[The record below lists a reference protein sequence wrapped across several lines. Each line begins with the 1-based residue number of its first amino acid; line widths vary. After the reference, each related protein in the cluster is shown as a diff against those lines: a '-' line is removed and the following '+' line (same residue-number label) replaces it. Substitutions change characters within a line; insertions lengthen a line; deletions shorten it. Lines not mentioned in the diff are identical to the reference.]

1 MESDRSPLNLI
12 EYHPVKEH
20 RMTDAIT
27 RLMEA
32 NLIEV
37 FNQRETDLRRAAITR
52 TYAPDVRW
60 TEDDGV
66 AVGHAELDAKAV
78 DLQQKLGDLQFVAA
92 GPVYQTL
99 GLGYLAWHL
108 VKPGSDTHQVSGF
121 DIAIVRNDVIA
132 ELYTV
137 ITQQP
142 S

>member
-1 MESDRSPLNLI
+1 
-12 EYHPVKEH
+12 
-20 RMTDAIT
+20 MTDAIT

-37 FNQRETDLRRAAITR
+37 FNQHDTELRRAAITR

-60 TEDDGV
+60 TDDDGV
-66 AVGHAELDAKAV
+66 TVGHAELDAKAV

-108 VKPGSDTHQVSGF
+108 VDPGGDTHRVSGF
-121 DIAIVRNDVIA
+121 DIAIVRNDVIVD
-132 ELYTV
+132 LYTV

>member
-1 MESDRSPLNLI
+1 
-12 EYHPVKEH
+12 
-20 RMTDAIT
+20 MTDAIT
-27 RLMEA
+27 RLMQA
-32 NLIEV
+32 NLLEV
-37 FNQRETDLRRAAITR
+37 FNQRDTELRRAAITR

-60 TEDDGV
+60 TEDDG
-66 AVGHAELDAKAV
+66 ATVGHAELDAKAV

-99 GLGYLAWHL
+99 GMGYLAWHL
-108 VKPGSDTHQVSGF
+108 VSPGSDTPQVSGF
-121 DIAIVRNDVIA
+121 DVAIVRNDVIV

>member
-1 MESDRSPLNLI
+1 
-12 EYHPVKEH
+12 
-20 RMTDAIT
+20 MTETIA
-27 RLMEA
+27 RLMES

-37 FNQRETDLRRAAITR
+37 FNQRDTELRQAAITR

-66 AVGHAELDAKAV
+66 TVGHAELDAKAV

-92 GPVYQTL
+92 GPVHQTL
-99 GLGYLAWHL
+99 GLGFLAWHL
-108 VKPGSDTHQVSGF
+108 VDPGGDTPRVSGF
-121 DIAIVRNDVIA
+121 DVAIVRNDVIVD
-132 ELYTV
+132 LYTV

>member
-1 MESDRSPLNLI
+1 
-12 EYHPVKEH
+12 
-20 RMTDAIT
+20 MTDAIT
-27 RLMEA
+27 RLMQA

-37 FNQRETDLRRAAITR
+37 FNQRDTELRRAAITR

-66 AVGHAELDAKAV
+66 TVGHAALDAKAV

-92 GPVYQTL
+92 GPIYQTL

-108 VKPGSDTHQVSGF
+108 VDPGSDTHRVSGF
-121 DIAIVRNDVIA
+121 DVAIVRNDVIVD
-132 ELYTV
+132 LYTV

>member
-1 MESDRSPLNLI
+1 
-12 EYHPVKEH
+12 
-20 RMTDAIT
+20 MTDAIT
-27 RLMEA
+27 RLMQA

-37 FNQRETDLRRAAITR
+37 FNQRDTELRRAAIAS

-60 TEDDGV
+60 TEDDDV
-66 AVGHAELDAKAV
+66 TVGHAELDAKAV

-108 VKPGSDTHQVSGF
+108 VEPGSDTRRVSGF
-121 DIAIVRNDVIA
+121 DIAIVRNDVIVD
-132 ELYTV
+132 LYTV

>member
-1 MESDRSPLNLI
+1 
-12 EYHPVKEH
+12 
-20 RMTDAIT
+20 MTDAIT

-37 FNQRETDLRRAAITR
+37 FDQRDTELRRAAITR
-52 TYAPDVRW
+52 TYAPEVRW
-60 TEDDGV
+60 SDDDGV
-66 AVGHAELDAKAV
+66 TVGHAELDAKAV
-78 DLQQKLGDLQFVAA
+78 DLQQELGDLQFVAA

-108 VKPGSDTHQVSGF
+108 VDPGSDTHRVSGF
-121 DIAIVRNDVIA
+121 DVAIVRNDVIVD
-132 ELYTV
+132 LYTV

>member
-1 MESDRSPLNLI
+1 
-12 EYHPVKEH
+12 
-20 RMTDAIT
+20 MTDTIT
-27 RLMEA
+27 RLMQA

-37 FNQRETDLRRAAITR
+37 FNERDTELRRAAITR

-60 TEDDGV
+60 TDDEGV
-66 AVGHAELDAKAV
+66 TVGHADLDTKAV
-78 DLQQKLGDLQFVAA
+78 DLQGKLGDLQFVAA

-108 VKPGSDTHQVSGF
+108 VDPGSDTHRVSGF
-121 DIAIVRNDVIA
+121 DIAIVRNDVIVD
-132 ELYTV
+132 LYTV